1 MVELRLIVF
10 FFEDLGLFSFNDSFC
25 LCSGMCE
32 CLSLVITL
40 AHLNKSAVQILTS
53 KHLALTFAYH
63 KFVCQCSSAKLT
75 VTDSSESASSSLSD
89 HSTPII
95 DPWALLAPWAATNLW
110 PTKLTSCATLTEVKV
125 PVVLCQ
131 TTTQRS

>member
-53 KHLALTFAYH
+53 KHLALTFAYRE
-63 KFVCQCSSAKLT
+63 FVCQCSSAKLT
-75 VTDSSESASSSLSD
+75 VTDSSESTSSSLSD

-95 DPWALLAPWAATNLW
+95 DWALLAPWAATKLW
-110 PTKLTSCATLTEVKV
+110 PTKLTKCATLTIVKV
-125 PVVLCQ
+125 PVVQ
-131 TTTQRS
+131 